1 MSKPR
6 RIVAASQAPVISNT
20 TPLINLVG
28 VRHLDLLPAL
38 YGTITIAN
46 AVHNEYV
53 AGKSPADPDLGALTW
68 LQITPDVPRHNSLPP
83 QLGAGEAGTLSLALA
98 VNAQAVLLDE
108 EYGRRIAQTLGLP
121 VVGTLGVLLA
131 CRVRQVFADAPVS
144 PLPQSCHRE
153 VRLRRLDAPY
163 ALGGK
168 AKNPPRRRS
177 RNRRRSRRRRSG

>member
-1 MSKPR
+1 
-6 RIVAASQAPVISNT
+6 VAASQAPVISNT

-68 LQITPDVPRHNSLPP
+68 LHIAPDVPRHVSLPP
-83 QLGAGEAGTLSLALA
+83 QLGAGEAATLSLALA
-98 VNAQAVLLDE
+98 VNARAVLLDE
-108 EYGRRIAQTLGLP
+108 AYGRRIAQALGLP

-131 CRVRQVFADAPVS
+131 AKQAGHLPAVGPVIDDMIRQGRRIS
-144 PLPQSCHRE
+144 Q
-153 VRLRRLDAPY
+153 RLRAQLLRAAGESP
-163 ALGGK
+163 
-168 AKNPPRRRS
+168 
-177 RNRRRSRRRRSG
+177 